1 MLYIL
6 IFYGSFALIS
16 FIIMLYFLA
25 SAPKCAV
32 IKKGVTDYRKQVK

>member
-6 IFYGSFALIS
+6 ILYGSFALLS
-16 FIIMLYFLA
+16 LLIMLYFFI

-32 IKKGVTDYRKQVK
+32 IKRKVSSYRKK